1 MSDARRSRKKI
12 TIVGTGNVGATTA
25 LWTALKELGD
35 IVLYNR
41 TVGLAA
47 GRALDLKEAS
57 PLEGFDL
64 HIIGTDAYEDT
75 ANSDVVVITAG
86 IPRQPGMSREELLDR
101 NAEIVTNI
109 SAPIAKYSPHAVL
122 IVVTNPVDAMVH
134 VAYRATGFPTH
145 QVIGMAGILD
155 SSRFRTFIGL
165 ELGVS
170 VEDIHALVL
179 GGHGDFMVPLPRH
192 ASVSGIPLTELL
204 SQDRITALI
213 ERTRHG
219 GAEILALQKVSSAF
233 YAPAAAIEQMV
244 EAVVRDKKRILPCV
258 AYLQGEYG
266 VEGIFM
272 GVPVLLGGGGVE
284 RVVELS
290 LTEAEL
296 KALLTSADA
305 VRKLVARLRS

>member
-1 MSDARRSRKKI
+1 
-12 TIVGTGNVGATTA
+12 
-25 LWTALKELGD
+25 
-35 IVLYNR
+35 
-41 TVGLAA
+41 
-47 GRALDLKEAS
+47 
-57 PLEGFDL
+57 
-64 HIIGTDAYEDT
+64 
-75 ANSDVVVITAG
+75 
-86 IPRQPGMSREELLDR
+86 
-101 NAEIVTNI
+101 
-109 SAPIAKYSPHAVL
+109 
-122 IVVTNPVDAMVH
+122 VH
-134 VAYRATGFPTH
+134 VAQRATGFPTY

-233 YAPAAAIEQMV
+233 YAPAAAIEQMI

-272 GVPVLLGGGGVE
+272 GVPVLLGGAGVE

-290 LTEAEL
+290 LTAPEL
-296 KALLTSADA
+296 TALLSSADA